1 MRGESTKGEREHR
14 ETPKPPAELEALDY
28 FVGSWNCSGHL
39 ETGPD
44 GPARDTRGAM
54 ICRWELGKFHLGV
67 AEDDELTLAQ
77 PRRRQSRAFW
87 SYDASAKL
95 YTCAAFYFGG
105 GRFIGSSPGW
115 RGDQLRFTGELT
127 VGSERI
133 ATQHSFTSR
142 NDSELVIRVDVAGP
156 DGELTRRL
164 EQTCLREREES

>member
-1 MRGESTKGEREHR
+1 MRGERSKGEHR
-14 ETPKPPAELEALDY
+14 ESVKPPPELEALDY
-28 FVGSWNCSGHL
+28 FVGSWSCTGHI
-39 ETGPD
+39 EAGPD
-44 GPARDTRGAM
+44 GPERDTKGAM

-115 RGDQLRFTGELT
+115 RRDQLKFTGELT
-127 VGSERI
+127 IGGERS
-133 ATQHSFTSR
+133 AMQLSLASR
-142 NDSELVIRVDVAGP
+142 NDSELAIRVDVAGP
-156 DGELTRRL
+156 DGELVRRL
-164 EQTCLREREES
+164 EQTCLRDRET